1 VFRAK
6 EEKRER
12 EEVENLDMHGRI
24 SQLFL
29 INALTCGLEV
39 CLAAGTIYIP
49 PMLLEAGV
57 EERFM
62 TMVLGKGLKKRS
74 LSLSKWFLK
83 VQWYQQT
90 IHFLTFPT

>member
-1 VFRAK
+1 MFRAK
-6 EEKRER
+6 EEKRKRRSET
-12 EEVENLDMHGRI
+12 VDNLDMHGRI

-49 PMLLEAGV
+49 PLLLEAGV

-62 TMVLGKGLKKRS
+62 TMVLGK
-74 LSLSKWFLK
+74 
-83 VQWYQQT
+83 
-90 IHFLTFPT
+90 

>member
-1 VFRAK
+1 MD
-6 EEKRER
+6 
-12 EEVENLDMHGRI
+12 NLDMHGRI

-49 PMLLEAGV
+49 PMLLKAGV

-62 TMVLGKGLKKRS
+62 TMVLGKSLQKRS
-74 LSLSKWFLK
+74 LSKVIFRGQWLAKLLK
-83 VQWYQQT
+83 IGTDNQT
-90 IHFLTFPT
+90 F